1 MLNFQHLSDTLNS
14 GERRHSWHESEQNL
28 LELIESKSS
37 EKLQRSRSYEHIDEP
52 ELSGDE
58 LNDSAHRPIE
68 ATQEEI
74 IQIEHVLAENRRKL
88 SSQDDRRRA
97 IVIKDVN
104 QKGKPTLHHSQN
116 HEQEFVKEKRLMD
129 ERKHE
134 LPQKLAS
141 KSGTKKSFS
150 KESFLSF
157 FPGRTEKRGRKGS
170 SPRKMPSI
178 QSDTDTDSENKKYSS
193 LERHESNSS
202 TDDRAL
208 VRGDSLKDAR
218 NIESDE
224 ESLGNSDFEE
234 DVELNTR
241 EEPDNWGKFV
251 VEQGLAVELG
261 DAPNP
266 EKERKR
272 QENIYEFIKTEKKYS
287 QSLRVMQKI
296 FIGRMRKE
304 LGYSSAKCSQ
314 FFPQL
319 RELSSIS
326 HEFIRIMSVSQVR
339 FGK

>member
-1 MLNFQHLSDTLNS
+1 
-14 GERRHSWHESEQNL
+14 
-28 LELIESKSS
+28 
-37 EKLQRSRSYEHIDEP
+37 
-52 ELSGDE
+52 
-58 LNDSAHRPIE
+58 
-68 ATQEEI
+68 
-74 IQIEHVLAENRRKL
+74 
-88 SSQDDRRRA
+88 
-97 IVIKDVN
+97 
-104 QKGKPTLHHSQN
+104 
-116 HEQEFVKEKRLMD
+116 MD

-141 KSGTKKSFS
+141 AKGTKKSFS

-202 TDDRAL
+202 ADDRAL

-224 ESLGNSDFEE
+224 ESSGNTDFEE

-251 VEQGLAVELG
+251 TEQGLPVELG

-326 HEFIRIMSVSQVR
+326 HEFIRIMSVSQ
-339 FGK
+339 

>member
-1 MLNFQHLSDTLNS
+1 M
-14 GERRHSWHESEQNL
+14 
-28 LELIESKSS
+28 
-37 EKLQRSRSYEHIDEP
+37 
-52 ELSGDE
+52 
-58 LNDSAHRPIE
+58 
-68 ATQEEI
+68 
-74 IQIEHVLAENRRKL
+74 
-88 SSQDDRRRA
+88 
-97 IVIKDVN
+97 IKDAN
-104 QKGKPTLHHSQN
+104 QKGKPTLHHHNSQN

-251 VEQGLAVELG
+251 AEQG
-261 DAPNP
+261 
-266 EKERKR
+266 
-272 QENIYEFIKTEKKYS
+272 
-287 QSLRVMQKI
+287 QSCK
-296 FIGRMRKE
+296 F
-304 LGYSSAKCSQ
+304 A
-314 FFPQL
+314 
-319 RELSSIS
+319 ELS
-326 HEFIRIMSVSQVR
+326 
-339 FGK
+339 